1 LEADMATAN
10 RTAPSKARIRKPAR
24 RKPAH
29 QPLPDLHG
37 ILDRF
42 CCALSVVT
50 VSQIAIGPSDQ
61 LAREDCVLRQG
72 IAALDA
78 VYEEL
83 DLAIGAINRFAA
95 ARGAPG

>member
-1 LEADMATAN
+1 MAVAN
-10 RTAPSKARIRKPAR
+10 RTAPSKARIRKPVRPR

-50 VSQIAIGPSDQ
+50 VSQMAIQASDQ
-61 LAREDCVLRQG
+61 LAREECVLRQG

-95 ARGAPG
+95 ARVRHEGP

>member
-1 LEADMATAN
+1 MAVAN
-10 RTAPSKARIRKPAR
+10 RTVPSKARIRKPVRPR

-50 VSQIAIGPSDQ
+50 VTQMAIQASDQ
-61 LAREDCVLRQG
+61 LAREECVLRQG
-72 IAALDA
+72 ISALDA

-83 DLAIGAINRFAA
+83 DVAVGAI
-95 ARGAPG
+95 ARTTADGVAP

>member
-1 LEADMATAN
+1 MAVAN

-29 QPLPDLHG
+29 QPLSDLHG

-50 VSQIAIGPSDQ
+50 VSQIAIGASDQ
-61 LAREDCVLRQG
+61 MAREDCVLRQG

-83 DLAIGAINRFAA
+83 DVAIGAITRTIAD
-95 ARGAPG
+95 RGAS

>member
-1 LEADMATAN
+1 MAVAN

-50 VSQIAIGPSDQ
+50 VSQIAIGANDQ
-61 LAREDCVLRQG
+61 MAREDCVLRQG

-83 DLAIGAINRFAA
+83 DVAIGAITRTNAD
-95 ARGAPG
+95 RGAS

>member
-1 LEADMATAN
+1 MAVAN

-24 RKPAH
+24 RKLAH
-29 QPLPDLHG
+29 KPLPDLHG

-50 VSQIAIGPSDQ
+50 VSQMAIQASDQ
-61 LAREDCVLRQG
+61 LAREECVLRQG

-83 DLAIGAINRFAA
+83 DLAIGAINRATA
-95 ARGAPG
+95 DRGAS

>member
-1 LEADMATAN
+1 MATAN
-10 RTAPSKARIRKPAR
+10 RIAPSKARIRKAAR

-37 ILDRF
+37 IIDRF

-50 VSQIAIGPSDQ
+50 VSQIAIGASDQ
-61 LAREDCVLRQG
+61 MAREDCVLLQG

-83 DLAIGAINRFAA
+83 DVAIGDHPHHR
-95 ARGAPG
+95 